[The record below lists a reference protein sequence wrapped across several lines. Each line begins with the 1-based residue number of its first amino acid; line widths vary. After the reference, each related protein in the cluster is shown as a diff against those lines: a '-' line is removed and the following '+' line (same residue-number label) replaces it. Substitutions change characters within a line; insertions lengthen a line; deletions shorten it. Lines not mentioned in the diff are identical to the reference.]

1 VSRLSCMLVQ
11 KNPRTAVA
19 IAVTPLIITGGVA
32 AVLEARMLMT
42 LGSPL
47 RKLKRTADSAVFGQ
61 LQSIATSGF
70 GPIHATNR
78 RREPGRRILGG
89 SSADLRQR

>member
-1 VSRLSCMLVQ
+1 MLVQ

-32 AVLEARMLMT
+32 AVLEAHADDAGRP
-42 LGSPL
+42 LG
-47 RKLKRTADSAVFGQ
+47 KLKRTADSAVFGQ

-78 RREPGRRILGG
+78 RGEPGRRILGG